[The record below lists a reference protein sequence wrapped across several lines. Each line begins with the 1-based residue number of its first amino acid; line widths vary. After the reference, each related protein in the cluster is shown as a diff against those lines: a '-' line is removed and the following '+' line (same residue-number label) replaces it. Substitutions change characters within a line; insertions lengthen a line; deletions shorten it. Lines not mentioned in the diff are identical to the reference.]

1 MNGWLIQQLINN
13 TNYRQFLTC
22 NIMQCTTVK
31 LLCWP
36 FHSRFQ
42 LVWKTY
48 ICLWSAKMI
57 NWCTYCCGSF
67 LQIGN
72 SSCGKW
78 NMATFHPVGLGWGV
92 VSNVHFMTW
101 SSFLELMSS
110 WHMQKIFSLFYVSGV
125 WKSSSAMAENWQ
137 EVSLQQ
143 ENKIQNYA
151 TLQLNLLLKF
161 AL

>member
-110 WHMQKIFSLFYVSGV
+110 WHMQKIFHYFMFQVFG
-125 WKSSSAMAENWQ
+125 NPHQQWQ
-137 EVSLQQ
+137 RTDKRWVF
-143 ENKIQNYA
+143 NKKI
-151 TLQLNLLLKF
+151 KF
-161 AL
+161 RIMQHYS